1 MTISREDSAR
11 IYSILDKSGVFSGIA
26 RMTSMM
32 QEKTNWPYLL
42 ILD

>member
-11 IYSILDKSGVFSGIA
+11 IYSTLDKSGVFSGG
-26 RMTSMM
+26 SQNDFS